1 MDKNQGFVM
10 NVKGTRNRIFGKGV
24 QKQIYA
30 IFRGSLTFC
39 TFSSKIQQLL
49 YGYFCTKVIASKVC
63 QGIFAIE
70 YNISA
75 FTVAASISVKAII
88 TRFCSYS
95 VVTQN

>member
-30 IFRGSLTFC
+30 IFRGSLTFAH
-39 TFSSKIQQLL
+39 L